1 MQLMAWFSRWARAG
15 LDSNYVK
22 GLAKNLVWLIFG
34 NFGALVIGFF
44 VNAYLARKLGQNAFG
59 IYNYAQT
66 IALYACLMVDCGL
79 NVYGNRATARDP
91 ARASQLLINIAA
103 FQLILGICVVVLS
116 VSAANFLPIWPGE
129 VSAVVI
135 MSLLWLF
142 PFALNI
148 EWLYLGFQKMRA
160 VALGRVIQQM
170 VIGLST
176 LLLVVDSGSVVW
188 APLAR
193 AIGGMA
199 SAGWLLWQLP
209 SGILGAA
216 KIHLRQTVGYIRSSK
231 WFWMSSV
238 FVQIYH
244 GSDILIL
251 QMTRSPAEV
260 GQYSAGFRLMSMGI
274 AVIALI
280 NVWMFPILS
289 AEYGRDPGVFRHLRR
304 LYYATAGVISG
315 FILGVGVPLAPRIVL
330 WVYGEQYRNSMP
342 ILQIL
347 MIAAAVLTI
356 NGALSQPLLA
366 AGNESGVFWQ
376 ILFTAVV
383 NVVLNLSFIPSY
395 GAAAAA
401 GVYLASQIFGTL
413 WLFFLYRRRMK
424 GPDGGSPV
432 ARPGQERAT

>member
-1 MQLMAWFSRWARAG
+1 MACFSRWARAG
-15 LDSNYVK
+15 LDSSYVK
-22 GLAKNLVWLIFG
+22 RLAKNLVWLICG

-66 IALYACLMVDCGL
+66 IALYAAMMVDCGL
-79 NVYGNRATARDP
+79 NAYGNRATARDP
-91 ARASQLLINIAA
+91 ARAGQLLINIAA
-103 FQLILGICVVVLS
+103 FQLILGTCVVVLS
-116 VSAANFLPIWPGE
+116 VSVVNLFPPWPAD
-129 VSAVVI
+129 VRPVVV

-148 EWLYLGFQKMRA
+148 EWLHLGFQRMRA
-160 VALGRVIQQM
+160 VALGRLFQQVVIC
-170 VIGLST
+170 LST
-176 LLLVVDSGSVVW
+176 LLLVVDSGSVIW

-193 AIGGMA
+193 VIGGVA

-209 SGILGAA
+209 PGIFGKA
-216 KIHLRQTVGYIRSSK
+216 KMRLRQTMGYIRSSR
-231 WFWMSSV
+231 WFWMSSL

-289 AEYGRDPGVFRHLRR
+289 AEYGRDPGVFRHLRKM
-304 LYYATAGVISG
+304 YYATAGVISG
-315 FILGVGVPLAPRIVL
+315 IILGVGLPLAPRIVL
-330 WVYGEQYRNSMP
+330 WVYGDEYRNTMP

-366 AGNESGVFWQ
+366 AGSESGVFWQ

-401 GVYLASQIFGTL
+401 GVYLASQVFGTL

-424 GPDGGSPV
+424 GPDGGSLVEGPV
-432 ARPGQERAT
+432 QEDVP